1 MRRPKRSLAMA
12 RTGPCVGPE
21 SAPGVLLEV
30 HRPLSAP
37 SLLYAN
43 SPPVTDPIPTERKRV
58 WTTPANVALC
68 PEADIADP
76 GSRGFVLQIRDAF
89 FHGFVV
95 RKGGEVAGW
104 VDRCP
109 HMGFPVAVVP
119 DRYLTPDGRVILCGW
134 HGAVFDPID
143 GKCVGGPCAGARLTP
158 WPVAVVDGI
167 IRTA

>member
-1 MRRPKRSLAMA
+1 M
-12 RTGPCVGPE
+12 
-21 SAPGVLLEV
+21 
-30 HRPLSAP
+30 
-37 SLLYAN
+37 
-43 SPPVTDPIPTERKRV
+43 TDPIPTERKRV

-134 HGAVFDPID
+134 HGAVFDPIG

-167 IRTA
+167 IRTAAPV